1 MDSRPFD
8 RWWSALLLPATFAL
22 LVSALTMSRHGWSGV
37 SDEQV
42 EAKFRSLAGDVM
54 ASREIEALISA
65 VRGLESPAAVEGL
78 SGALRNSARALAA

>member
-1 MDSRPFD
+1 
-8 RWWSALLLPATFAL
+8 
-22 LVSALTMSRHGWSGV
+22 
-37 SDEQV
+37 
-42 EAKFRSLAGDVM
+42 M